1 MFKLKEIIRLIS
13 IRRIF
18 GTFQT
23 LQIFFGTCLVFIEK
37 IFKSVSFIGADF
49 LSCEAKTALMRVSA
63 L

>member
-23 LQIFFGTCLVFIEK
+23 LQIRCGLCLVFIERFL
-37 IFKSVSFIGADF
+37 ISVSIYRDGYFAF
-49 LSCEAKTALMRVSA
+49 KTVSV
-63 L
+63 